1 MNKPNRG
8 RASKVEL
15 LPEEVKRFLD
25 AMLRDKRHSQQE
37 ILDEV
42 NKQLT
47 ELGAPQSELISSS
60 GLNRYALRMESI
72 GKKMRETNAIA
83 DAWVARLG
91 DKPQSQLG
99 KLVTQMIHTMAFEL
113 SLDMQNGAAE
123 VSVGDLKELA
133 LVVQRLEQAET
144 SSVKR
149 EQQIRQAFA
158 QEAAASVEQA
168 AKELGL
174 TKAGTDAIKAGILGL
189 AT

>member
-1 MNKPNRG
+1 MSKPNRG
-8 RASKVEL
+8 RASKVEQ

-25 AMLRDKRHSQQE
+25 AMLRDKRYSQQE
-37 ILDEV
+37 VLDEV

-47 ELGAPQSELISSS
+47 ALGIPQAEQLSKS

-83 DAWVARLG
+83 DAWVSRLG

-113 SLDMQNGAAE
+113 SLDMQNGATE
-123 VSVGDLKELA
+123 VSVGELKELA

-149 EQQIRQAFA
+149 EKEIRKAFA
-158 QEAAASVEQA
+158 EQA
-168 AKELGL
+168 ASAVEAVAKVAGL
-174 TKAGTDAIKAGILGL
+174 TSDAISTIKNEILGM
-189 AT
+189 A